1 MFLFLGE
8 KEKKKILMS
17 ILRNIENAKQLIFN
31 FYCHKL
37 QNISLC
43 FYKIILKEHFN
54 Y

>member
-17 ILRNIENAKQLIFN
+17 ILRNIENAKQFIFN

-37 QNISLC
+37 QNISLY